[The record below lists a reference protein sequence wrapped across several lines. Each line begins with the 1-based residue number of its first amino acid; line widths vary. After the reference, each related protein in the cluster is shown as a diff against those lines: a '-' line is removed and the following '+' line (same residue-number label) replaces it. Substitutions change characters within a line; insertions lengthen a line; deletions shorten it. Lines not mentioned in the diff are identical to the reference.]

1 MPFKKND
8 DGSLVLAESGHPIF
22 VGPDGSE
29 KPYDPDQKAK
39 QIAELTEKASKR
51 GADLEAAR
59 SKLSALDGIENLEEF
74 LSKAKAN
81 AETVAS
87 LADKDRENEVAIQKR
102 IAEAVKAAISPI
114 TAERDTLKGELSKTT
129 EGFNR
134 AVVGNAFLNSQFAR
148 EKLKNPALAE
158 RLFAGSFAVRDGK
171 PVGRD
176 ADGNDMYGADGV
188 ATFDEALHKLVS
200 SSPFKDDLL
209 KSPAGGSGTQGGN
222 GGSGGQDYSK
232 LSPVERLTEARKAGK

>member
-1 MPFKKND
+1 MVADAVSAGRCLRPD
-8 DGSLVLAESGHPIF
+8 RDVRGAVRAREPRTASEEADRRADG
-22 VGPDGSE
+22 
-29 KPYDPDQKAK
+29 
-39 QIAELTEKASKR
+39 KASKR

-87 LADKDRENEVAIQKR
+87 LADKDRENEAAIQKR
-102 IAEAVKAAISPI
+102 IAEAVKAATSPI
-114 TAERDTLKGELSKTT
+114 TAERDTLKGELSKMT
-129 EGFNR
+129 EGFKR

-158 RLFAGSFAVRDGK
+158 RLFAGCFAVRDGK

-176 ADGNDMYGADGV
+176 ADGNDLYGADGV

-209 KSPAGGSGTQGGN
+209 KSPAGGCIVKQGGQRRYLALLQR
-222 GGSGGQDYSK
+222 GGMPYN
-232 LSPVERLTEARKAGK
+232 AH